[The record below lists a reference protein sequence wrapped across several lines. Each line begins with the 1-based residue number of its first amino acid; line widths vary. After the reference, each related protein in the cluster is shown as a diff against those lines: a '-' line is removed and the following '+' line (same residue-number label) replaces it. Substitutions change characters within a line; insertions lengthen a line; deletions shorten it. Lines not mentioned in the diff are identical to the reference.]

1 MIPRQLH
8 LINTEGI
15 AISIDGTSH
24 IFIFILIFSNLADT
38 FIQSDL

>member
-15 AISIDGTSH
+15 AISIDGTY
-24 IFIFILIFSNLADT
+24 IYIYIDI
-38 FIQSDL
+38 